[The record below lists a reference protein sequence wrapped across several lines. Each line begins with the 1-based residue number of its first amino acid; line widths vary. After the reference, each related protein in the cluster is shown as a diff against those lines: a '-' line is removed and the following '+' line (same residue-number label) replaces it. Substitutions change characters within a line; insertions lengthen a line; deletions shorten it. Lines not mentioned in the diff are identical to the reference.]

1 MATNKSVEG
10 STLSVTLALGRWYY
24 DIGLFDL
31 ASRYFEEA
39 YTIAPFSGEIK
50 AHLLRCERIRSLAAN
65 SAGGGREH

>member
-1 MATNKSVEG
+1 MSTSKSLEG

-39 YTIAPFSGEIK
+39 YTLAPFSGEIK
-50 AHLLRCERIRSLAAN
+50 AHLLRCERIRSLAAK
-65 SAGGGREH
+65 ATGEGREH